1 MSEMQRRKAANEA
14 LFREVNEQITSVK
27 TQLSAAEPG
36 PLHIICEC
44 DRSDCMEGINVP
56 RDVYEHVRRESVL
69 FLVFPSHEDPQVED
83 VVDTGSDFL
92 IVRKR
97 PGEPAAIARDTDPRT

>member
-1 MSEMQRRKAANEA
+1 MSDTQQRKAANEA
-14 LFREVNEQITSVK
+14 LFREVNEQITSLK
-27 TQLSAAEPG
+27 SRISATEPG

-44 DRSDCMEGINVP
+44 DRSDCMQGINVP
-56 RDVYEHVRRESVL
+56 FDVYEQVRTDPVL

-83 VVDTGSDFL
+83 VIDTGSDFL

-97 PGEPAAIARDTDPRT
+97 PGEPAAIARDTDPRS